1 MGMIFF
7 ISYKDK
13 AKAKNLISI
22 VMILLVVKWLPKQVS
37 AMALF
42 PFVLFKHSHYRDD
55 PVLLNHEK
63 IHLRQQIELLVLLFY
78 IWYLLEYVVRLL
90 QYHNHRQA
98 YLNISF
104 EREAYKNEKDLYYL
118 KQRSFA
124 SFLKYI

>member
-22 VMILLVVKWLPKQVS
+22 KMILLVVKWLPKQVS

-42 PFVLFKHSHYRDD
+42 PFLLFQHSHLKYNR
-55 PVLLNHEK
+55 VLLNHER
-63 IHLRQQIELLVLLFY
+63 IHLRQQLELLVLPFY

-104 EREAYKNEKDLYYL
+104 EREAYQNEKDLHYL